1 MPACRPLFTDFS
13 LHMVGKVKYF
23 LLDEKVFDLYELVN
37 VTLITVEV
45 IKLNLLLCPL
55 KNSYKSDIKLV
66 NEVQLITNFYP
77 YFFKT
82 TL

>member
-55 KNSYKSDIKLV
+55 QNSYKSDI
-66 NEVQLITNFYP
+66 N
-77 YFFKT
+77 KT
-82 TL
+82 CERGSSNH

>member
-55 KNSYKSDIKLV
+55 KKI
-66 NEVQLITNFYP
+66 I
-77 YFFKT
+77 
-82 TL
+82 

>member
-55 KNSYKSDIKLV
+55 KTHIKV
-66 NEVQLITNFYP
+66 T
-77 YFFKT
+77 
-82 TL
+82 

>member
-23 LLDEKVFDLYELVN
+23 LLDEKVFDLYELVTVN

-55 KNSYKSDIKLV
+55 KNSYKSDI
-66 NEVQLITNFYP
+66 N
-77 YFFKT
+77 KT
-82 TL
+82 CERGSINH

>member
-55 KNSYKSDIKLV
+55 KNSYKSDI
-66 NEVQLITNFYP
+66 N
-77 YFFKT
+77 KT
-82 TL
+82 CERGSSNH

>member
-55 KNSYKSDIKLV
+55 KKSYKNDI
-66 NEVQLITNFYP
+66 NETCE
-77 YFFKT
+77 
-82 TL
+82 